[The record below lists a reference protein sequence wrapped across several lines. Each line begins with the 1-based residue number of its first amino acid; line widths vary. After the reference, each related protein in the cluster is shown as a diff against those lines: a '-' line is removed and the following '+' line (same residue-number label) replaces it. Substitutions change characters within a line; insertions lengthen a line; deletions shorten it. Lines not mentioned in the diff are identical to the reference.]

1 MYVVL
6 TKNLDENNSIK
17 IFKGNHIQKK
27 RYMLKLDLQVIV
39 TSNIFF
45 MKTFEI
51 EISSHQLQLIT
62 FSLERATK
70 QVFFKQCLLILC
82 HGVLMFCT
90 LM

>member
-1 MYVVL
+1 
-6 TKNLDENNSIK
+6 
-17 IFKGNHIQKK
+17 
-27 RYMLKLDLQVIV
+27 MLKLDLQVIV

-70 QVFFKQCLLILC
+70 QVFFSRDSDLTTSVVRQYVRTYVRHQAPKAAINRQ
-82 HGVLMFCT
+82 
-90 LM
+90 